1 MRFVLTHYRL
11 LCALWNPVFIGW
23 RERFNKSHQYKNCCI
38 KSFLVVKKNE
48 TMVTLLA
55 LLLNIWLSM
64 TQTVS
69 AANENSRHNQ
79 YLRVFALGFSA
90 FIFNTTEFVPVG
102 LLTDIA
108 RDLDVPVS
116 SAGWMLT
123 IYAWIVASMSLPMM
137 MLTSRI
143 ERKKLLLGVFILF
156 IVSHGFSVV
165 AWNFETLIA
174 SRIGIA
180 FAHAV
185 FWSITASIAIRVAPA
200 GKKTLALS
208 VLATGT
214 SLAMVLGVPL
224 GRIIGQWFGWRVT
237 FAAIGIVALLIM
249 LALARLLP
257 AMPSLF
263 SGSMKKLPELL
274 RNPKLMG
281 LYLFIFLLFTA
292 HYSAYSYIEPF
303 VKQIGQVSEN
313 FTTVLLLV
321 FGGAGILG
329 SVIFGYWGE
338 RANTKLLMANT
349 LLLMLCLIGLIG
361 SVGNLW
367 GISVLLV
374 VWGTALMVACLAMQV
389 KVLNID
395 TQASDMIMSMFSGI
409 INLGIGAGALIGAKV
424 IHFSSLNM
432 IGYVGA
438 IFALLALLLMTVL
451 LKKFPVLR

>member
-1 MRFVLTHYRL
+1 
-11 LCALWNPVFIGW
+11 
-23 RERFNKSHQYKNCCI
+23 
-38 KSFLVVKKNE
+38 
-48 TMVTLLA
+48 
-55 LLLNIWLSM
+55 M
-64 TQTVS
+64 TQTAS
-69 AANENSRHNQ
+69 AANDNSRHNQ

-108 RDLDVPVS
+108 KDFDVPLA

-137 MLTSRI
+137 MLTSKM
-143 ERKKLLLGVFILF
+143 ERKTLLLSVFTLF
-156 IVSHGFSVV
+156 IVSHGFSVI
-165 AWNFETLIA
+165 AWNFEMLVA

-185 FWSITASIAIRVAPA
+185 FWSITASIAIRVAPP

-224 GRIIGQWFGWRVT
+224 GRIIGQWLGWRVT
-237 FAAIGIVALLIM
+237 FGVIGVTALLIM
-249 LALARLLP
+249 FALFRLLP
-257 AMPSLF
+257 TLPSLF

-274 RNPKLMG
+274 RKPTLLG

-292 HYSAYSYIEPF
+292 HYTAYSYIEPF
-303 VKQIGQVSEN
+303 VKVVGQVSEN
-313 FTTVLLLV
+313 FTTFLLLL

-338 RANTKLLMANT
+338 RANTKLLVSNT
-349 LLLMLCLIGLIG
+349 AVVMLCMVLLLL
-361 SVGNLW
+361 SASSPW
-367 GISVLLV
+367 GVSTLALL
-374 VWGTALMVACLAMQV
+374 WGTALMIVCLAMQV

-395 TQASDMIMSMFSGI
+395 TNASDMIMSMFSGI

-424 IHFSSLNM
+424 IHFSSLEA
-432 IGYVGA
+432 IGYVGSG
-438 IFALLALLLMTVL
+438 FALLALLLIVTL
-451 LKKFPVLR
+451 LKKFPSIR

>member
-1 MRFVLTHYRL
+1 
-11 LCALWNPVFIGW
+11 
-23 RERFNKSHQYKNCCI
+23 
-38 KSFLVVKKNE
+38 
-48 TMVTLLA
+48 
-55 LLLNIWLSM
+55 M
-64 TQTVS
+64 TQTAS
-69 AANENSRHNQ
+69 APNDNSRHNQ

-108 RDLDVPVS
+108 QDFDVPLA

-137 MLTSRI
+137 MLTSKM
-143 ERKKLLLGVFILF
+143 ERKTLLLSVFTLF
-156 IVSHGFSVV
+156 IISHGFSVI
-165 AWNFETLIA
+165 AWNFEMLVA

-185 FWSITASIAIRVAPA
+185 FWSITASIAIRVAPP

-224 GRIIGQWFGWRVT
+224 GRIIGQWLGWRVT
-237 FAAIGIVALLIM
+237 FGVIGVTALLIM
-249 LALARLLP
+249 FALFRLLP
-257 AMPSLF
+257 TLPSLF

-274 RNPKLMG
+274 RKPTLLG

-292 HYSAYSYIEPF
+292 HYTAYSYIEPF
-303 VKQIGQVSEN
+303 VKVVGQVSEN
-313 FTTVLLLV
+313 FTTFLLLL

-338 RANTKLLMANT
+338 RANSKLLVCNTAVVMLCMVALLFSATNPWGIST
-349 LLLMLCLIGLIG
+349 LLLL
-361 SVGNLW
+361 
-367 GISVLLV
+367 
-374 VWGTALMVACLAMQV
+374 WGTALMIVSLAMQV

-395 TQASDMIMSMFSGI
+395 ANAADMIMSMFSGI

-424 IHFSSLNM
+424 IHFSSLDA
-432 IGYVGA
+432 IGYVGSG
-438 IFALLALLLMTVL
+438 FALVALVLMLVL
-451 LKKFPVLR
+451 LKKFPSIR

>member
-1 MRFVLTHYRL
+1 
-11 LCALWNPVFIGW
+11 
-23 RERFNKSHQYKNCCI
+23 
-38 KSFLVVKKNE
+38 
-48 TMVTLLA
+48 
-55 LLLNIWLSM
+55 M
-64 TQTVS
+64 TQTAS
-69 AANENSRHNQ
+69 AANDNSRHNQ

-108 RDLDVPVS
+108 KDFDVPLA

-137 MLTSRI
+137 MLTSKM
-143 ERKKLLLGVFILF
+143 ERKTLLLSVFTLF
-156 IVSHGFSVV
+156 IVSHGFSVI
-165 AWNFETLIA
+165 AWNFEMLVA

-185 FWSITASIAIRVAPA
+185 FWSITASIAIRVAPP

-224 GRIIGQWFGWRVT
+224 GRIIGQWLGWRVT
-237 FAAIGIVALLIM
+237 FGVIGVTALLIM
-249 LALARLLP
+249 FALFRLLP
-257 AMPSLF
+257 TLPSLF

-274 RNPKLMG
+274 RKPTLLG

-292 HYSAYSYIEPF
+292 HYTAYSYIEPF
-303 VKQIGQVSEN
+303 VKVVGQVSEN
-313 FTTVLLLV
+313 FTTFLLLL

-338 RANTKLLMANT
+338 RANTKLLVSNTAVVMLCMVLLLLSASSPWGVST
-349 LLLMLCLIGLIG
+349 LLLL
-361 SVGNLW
+361 
-367 GISVLLV
+367 
-374 VWGTALMVACLAMQV
+374 WGTALMIVCLAMQV

-395 TQASDMIMSMFSGI
+395 TNASDMIMSMFSGI

-424 IHFSSLNM
+424 IHFSSLEA
-432 IGYVGA
+432 IGYVGSG
-438 IFALLALLLMTVL
+438 FALLALLLIVTL
-451 LKKFPVLR
+451 LKKFPSIR

>member
-1 MRFVLTHYRL
+1 
-11 LCALWNPVFIGW
+11 
-23 RERFNKSHQYKNCCI
+23 
-38 KSFLVVKKNE
+38 
-48 TMVTLLA
+48 
-55 LLLNIWLSM
+55 M
-64 TQTVS
+64 TQTAS
-69 AANENSRHNQ
+69 AANDNSRHNQ

-108 RDLDVPVS
+108 KDFDVPLA

-137 MLTSRI
+137 MLTSKM
-143 ERKKLLLGVFILF
+143 ERKRLLLSVFTLF
-156 IVSHGFSVV
+156 IVSHGFSVI
-165 AWNFETLIA
+165 AWNFEMLVA

-185 FWSITASIAIRVAPA
+185 FWSITASIAIRVAPP

-224 GRIIGQWFGWRVT
+224 GRIIGQWLGWRVT
-237 FAAIGIVALLIM
+237 FGVIGVTALLIM
-249 LALARLLP
+249 FALFRLLP
-257 AMPSLF
+257 TLPSLF

-274 RNPKLMG
+274 RKPTLLG

-292 HYSAYSYIEPF
+292 HYTAYSYIEPF
-303 VKQIGQVSEN
+303 VKVVGQVSEN
-313 FTTVLLLV
+313 FTTFLLLL

-338 RANTKLLMANT
+338 RANTKLLVSNTAVVMLCMVLLLLSASSPWGVST
-349 LLLMLCLIGLIG
+349 LLLL
-361 SVGNLW
+361 
-367 GISVLLV
+367 
-374 VWGTALMVACLAMQV
+374 WGTALMIVCLAMQV

-395 TQASDMIMSMFSGI
+395 TNASDMIMSMFSGI

-424 IHFSSLNM
+424 IHFSSLEA
-432 IGYVGA
+432 IGYVGSG
-438 IFALLALLLMTVL
+438 FALLALLLIVTL
-451 LKKFPVLR
+451 LKKFPSIR

>member
-1 MRFVLTHYRL
+1 
-11 LCALWNPVFIGW
+11 
-23 RERFNKSHQYKNCCI
+23 
-38 KSFLVVKKNE
+38 
-48 TMVTLLA
+48 
-55 LLLNIWLSM
+55 M
-64 TQTVS
+64 TQTAS
-69 AANENSRHNQ
+69 AANDNSRHNQ

-108 RDLDVPVS
+108 KDFDVPLA

-137 MLTSRI
+137 MLTSKM
-143 ERKKLLLGVFILF
+143 ERKTLLLSVFTLF
-156 IVSHGFSVV
+156 IVSHGFSVI
-165 AWNFETLIA
+165 AWNFEMLVA

-185 FWSITASIAIRVAPA
+185 FWSITASIAIRVAPP

-224 GRIIGQWFGWRVT
+224 GRIIGQWLGWRVT
-237 FAAIGIVALLIM
+237 FGVIGVTALLIM
-249 LALARLLP
+249 FALFRLLP
-257 AMPSLF
+257 TLPSLF

-274 RNPKLMG
+274 RKPTLLG

-292 HYSAYSYIEPF
+292 HYTAYSYIEPF
-303 VKQIGQVSEN
+303 VKVVGQMSEN
-313 FTTVLLLV
+313 FTTFLLLL

-338 RANTKLLMANT
+338 RANTKLLVSNTAVVMLCMVLLLLSANSPWGVST
-349 LLLMLCLIGLIG
+349 LLLL
-361 SVGNLW
+361 
-367 GISVLLV
+367 
-374 VWGTALMVACLAMQV
+374 WGTALMIVCLAMQV

-395 TQASDMIMSMFSGI
+395 TNASDMIMSMFSGI

-424 IHFSSLNM
+424 IHFSSLEA
-432 IGYVGA
+432 IGYVGSG
-438 IFALLALLLMTVL
+438 FALLALLLIVTL
-451 LKKFPVLR
+451 LKKFPSIR

>member
-1 MRFVLTHYRL
+1 
-11 LCALWNPVFIGW
+11 
-23 RERFNKSHQYKNCCI
+23 
-38 KSFLVVKKNE
+38 
-48 TMVTLLA
+48 
-55 LLLNIWLSM
+55 M
-64 TQTVS
+64 TQTAS
-69 AANENSRHNQ
+69 AANDNSRHNQ

-108 RDLDVPVS
+108 KDFDVPLA

-137 MLTSRI
+137 MLTSKM
-143 ERKKLLLGVFILF
+143 ERKTLLLSMFTLF
-156 IVSHGFSVV
+156 IVSHGFSVI
-165 AWNFETLIA
+165 AWNFEMLVA

-185 FWSITASIAIRVAPA
+185 FWSITASIAIRVAPP

-224 GRIIGQWFGWRVT
+224 GRIIGQWLGWRVT
-237 FAAIGIVALLIM
+237 FGVIGVTALLIM
-249 LALARLLP
+249 FALFRLLP
-257 AMPSLF
+257 TLPSLF

-274 RNPKLMG
+274 RKPTLLG

-292 HYSAYSYIEPF
+292 HYTAYSYIEPF
-303 VKQIGQVSEN
+303 VKVVGQVSEN
-313 FTTVLLLV
+313 FTTFLLLL

-338 RANTKLLMANT
+338 RANTKLLVSNTAVVMLCMVLLLLSANSPWGVST
-349 LLLMLCLIGLIG
+349 LLLL
-361 SVGNLW
+361 
-367 GISVLLV
+367 
-374 VWGTALMVACLAMQV
+374 WGTALMIVCLAMQV

-395 TQASDMIMSMFSGI
+395 TNASDMIMSMFSGI

-424 IHFSSLNM
+424 IHFSSLEA
-432 IGYVGA
+432 IGYVGSG
-438 IFALLALLLMTVL
+438 FALLALLLIVTL
-451 LKKFPVLR
+451 LKKFPSIR

>member
-1 MRFVLTHYRL
+1 
-11 LCALWNPVFIGW
+11 
-23 RERFNKSHQYKNCCI
+23 
-38 KSFLVVKKNE
+38 
-48 TMVTLLA
+48 
-55 LLLNIWLSM
+55 M
-64 TQTVS
+64 TQTAS
-69 AANENSRHNQ
+69 AANDNSRHNQ

-108 RDLDVPVS
+108 KDFDVPLA

-137 MLTSRI
+137 MLTSKM
-143 ERKKLLLGVFILF
+143 ERKTLLLSVFTLF
-156 IVSHGFSVV
+156 IVSHGFSVI
-165 AWNFETLIA
+165 AWNFEILVA

-185 FWSITASIAIRVAPA
+185 FWSITASIAIRVAPP

-224 GRIIGQWFGWRVT
+224 GRIIGQWLGWRVT
-237 FAAIGIVALLIM
+237 FGVIGVTALLIM
-249 LALARLLP
+249 FALFRLLP
-257 AMPSLF
+257 TLPSLF

-274 RNPKLMG
+274 RKPTLLG

-292 HYSAYSYIEPF
+292 HYTAYSYIEPF
-303 VKQIGQVSEN
+303 VKVVGQVSEN
-313 FTTVLLLV
+313 FTTFLLLL

-338 RANTKLLMANT
+338 RANTKLLVSNTAVVMLCMVLLLLSANSPWGVST
-349 LLLMLCLIGLIG
+349 LLLL
-361 SVGNLW
+361 
-367 GISVLLV
+367 
-374 VWGTALMVACLAMQV
+374 WGTALMIVCLAMQV

-395 TQASDMIMSMFSGI
+395 TNASDMIMSMFSGI

-424 IHFSSLNM
+424 IHFSSLEA
-432 IGYVGA
+432 IGYVGSG
-438 IFALLALLLMTVL
+438 FALLALLLIVTL
-451 LKKFPVLR
+451 LKKFPSIR

>member
-1 MRFVLTHYRL
+1 
-11 LCALWNPVFIGW
+11 
-23 RERFNKSHQYKNCCI
+23 
-38 KSFLVVKKNE
+38 
-48 TMVTLLA
+48 
-55 LLLNIWLSM
+55 M
-64 TQTVS
+64 TQTAS
-69 AANENSRHNQ
+69 AANDNSRHNQ

-108 RDLDVPVS
+108 KDFDVPLA

-137 MLTSRI
+137 MLTSKM
-143 ERKKLLLGVFILF
+143 ERKTLLLSVFTLF
-156 IVSHGFSVV
+156 IVSHGFSVI
-165 AWNFETLIA
+165 AWNFEMLVA

-185 FWSITASIAIRVAPA
+185 FWSITASIAIRVAPP

-224 GRIIGQWFGWRVT
+224 GRIIGQWLGWRVT
-237 FAAIGIVALLIM
+237 FGVIGVTALLIM
-249 LALARLLP
+249 FALFRLLP
-257 AMPSLF
+257 TLPSLF

-274 RNPKLMG
+274 RKPTLLG

-292 HYSAYSYIEPF
+292 HYTAYSYIEPF
-303 VKQIGQVSEN
+303 VKVVGQVSEN
-313 FTTVLLLV
+313 FTTFLLLL

-338 RANTKLLMANT
+338 RANTKLLVSNTAVVMLCMVLLLLSANSPWGVST
-349 LLLMLCLIGLIG
+349 LLLL
-361 SVGNLW
+361 
-367 GISVLLV
+367 
-374 VWGTALMVACLAMQV
+374 WGTALMIVCLAMQV

-395 TQASDMIMSMFSGI
+395 TNASDMIMSMFSGI

-424 IHFSSLNM
+424 IHFSSLET
-432 IGYVGA
+432 IGYVGSG
-438 IFALLALLLMTVL
+438 FALLALLLIVTL
-451 LKKFPVLR
+451 LKKFPSIR

>member
-1 MRFVLTHYRL
+1 
-11 LCALWNPVFIGW
+11 
-23 RERFNKSHQYKNCCI
+23 
-38 KSFLVVKKNE
+38 
-48 TMVTLLA
+48 
-55 LLLNIWLSM
+55 M

-69 AANENSRHNQ
+69 AANDNSRHNQ

-108 RDLDVPVS
+108 KDFDVPLA

-137 MLTSRI
+137 MLTSKM
-143 ERKKLLLGVFILF
+143 ERKTLLLSVFTLF
-156 IVSHGFSVV
+156 IVSHGFSVI
-165 AWNFETLIA
+165 AWNFEMLVA

-185 FWSITASIAIRVAPA
+185 FWSITASIAIRVAPP

-208 VLATGT
+208 VLAIGT

-224 GRIIGQWFGWRVT
+224 GRIIGQWLGWRVT
-237 FAAIGIVALLIM
+237 FGVIGVTALLIM
-249 LALARLLP
+249 FALFRLLP
-257 AMPSLF
+257 NLPSLF

-274 RNPKLMG
+274 RKPTLLG

-292 HYSAYSYIEPF
+292 HYTAYSYIEPF
-303 VKQIGQVSEN
+303 VKVVGQVSEN
-313 FTTVLLLV
+313 FTTFLLLL

-338 RANTKLLMANT
+338 RANTKLLVSNT
-349 LLLMLCLIGLIG
+349 AVVMLCMVLLLL
-361 SVGNLW
+361 SANSPW
-367 GISVLLV
+367 GVSALLLL
-374 VWGTALMVACLAMQV
+374 WGTALMIVCLAMQV

-395 TQASDMIMSMFSGI
+395 TNASDMIMSMFSGI

-424 IHFSSLNM
+424 IHFSSLEA
-432 IGYVGA
+432 IGYVGSG
-438 IFALLALLLMTVL
+438 FALLALLLIVTL
-451 LKKFPVLR
+451 LKKFPSIR

>member
-1 MRFVLTHYRL
+1 
-11 LCALWNPVFIGW
+11 
-23 RERFNKSHQYKNCCI
+23 
-38 KSFLVVKKNE
+38 
-48 TMVTLLA
+48 
-55 LLLNIWLSM
+55 M

-69 AANENSRHNQ
+69 AANDNSRHNQ

-108 RDLDVPVS
+108 KDFDVPLA

-137 MLTSRI
+137 MLTSKM
-143 ERKKLLLGVFILF
+143 ERKTLLLSVFTLF
-156 IVSHGFSVV
+156 IVSHGFSVI
-165 AWNFETLIA
+165 AWNFEMLVA

-185 FWSITASIAIRVAPA
+185 FWSITASIAIRVAPP

-224 GRIIGQWFGWRVT
+224 GRIIGQWLGWRVT
-237 FAAIGIVALLIM
+237 FGVIGVTALLIM
-249 LALARLLP
+249 FALFRLLP
-257 AMPSLF
+257 TLPSLF

-274 RNPKLMG
+274 RKPTLLG

-292 HYSAYSYIEPF
+292 HYTAYSYIEPF
-303 VKQIGQVSEN
+303 VKVVGQVSEN
-313 FTTVLLLV
+313 FTTFLLLL

-338 RANTKLLMANT
+338 RANTKLLVSNT
-349 LLLMLCLIGLIG
+349 AVVMLCMVLLLL
-361 SVGNLW
+361 SANSPW
-367 GISVLLV
+367 GVSALLLL
-374 VWGTALMVACLAMQV
+374 WGTALMIVCLAMQV

-395 TQASDMIMSMFSGI
+395 TNASDMIMSMFSGI

-424 IHFSSLNM
+424 IHFSSLEA
-432 IGYVGA
+432 IGYVGSG
-438 IFALLALLLMTVL
+438 FALLALLLIVTL
-451 LKKFPVLR
+451 LKNFPSIR

>member
-1 MRFVLTHYRL
+1 
-11 LCALWNPVFIGW
+11 
-23 RERFNKSHQYKNCCI
+23 
-38 KSFLVVKKNE
+38 
-48 TMVTLLA
+48 
-55 LLLNIWLSM
+55 M
-64 TQTVS
+64 TQTAS
-69 AANENSRHNQ
+69 AANDNSRHNQ

-108 RDLDVPVS
+108 KDFDVQLA

-137 MLTSRI
+137 MLTSKM
-143 ERKKLLLGVFILF
+143 ERKTLLLSVFTLF
-156 IVSHGFSVV
+156 IVSHGFSVI
-165 AWNFETLIA
+165 AWNFEMLVA

-185 FWSITASIAIRVAPA
+185 FWSITASIAIRVAPP

-224 GRIIGQWFGWRVT
+224 GRIIGQWLGWRVT
-237 FAAIGIVALLIM
+237 FGVIGVTALLIM
-249 LALARLLP
+249 FVLFRLLP
-257 AMPSLF
+257 TLPSLF

-274 RNPKLMG
+274 RKPTLLG

-292 HYSAYSYIEPF
+292 HYTAYSFIEPF
-303 VKQIGQVSEN
+303 VKVVGQVSEN
-313 FTTVLLLV
+313 FTTFLLLL

-338 RANTKLLMANT
+338 RANTKLLVSNTAVVMLCMVLLLLSANSPWGVST
-349 LLLMLCLIGLIG
+349 LLLL
-361 SVGNLW
+361 
-367 GISVLLV
+367 
-374 VWGTALMVACLAMQV
+374 WGTALMIVCLAMQV

-395 TQASDMIMSMFSGI
+395 TNASDMIMSMFSGI

-424 IHFSSLNM
+424 IHFSSLEA
-432 IGYVGA
+432 IGYVGSG
-438 IFALLALLLMTVL
+438 FALLALLLIVTL
-451 LKKFPVLR
+451 LKKFPSIR

>member
-1 MRFVLTHYRL
+1 
-11 LCALWNPVFIGW
+11 
-23 RERFNKSHQYKNCCI
+23 
-38 KSFLVVKKNE
+38 
-48 TMVTLLA
+48 
-55 LLLNIWLSM
+55 M
-64 TQTVS
+64 TQTAS
-69 AANENSRHNQ
+69 AANDNSRHNQ

-108 RDLDVPVS
+108 KDFNVPLA

-137 MLTSRI
+137 MLTSKM
-143 ERKKLLLGVFILF
+143 ERKTLLLSVFTLF
-156 IVSHGFSVV
+156 IVSHGFSVI
-165 AWNFETLIA
+165 AWNFEMLVA

-185 FWSITASIAIRVAPA
+185 FWSITASIAIRVAPP

-224 GRIIGQWFGWRVT
+224 GRIIGQWLGWRVT
-237 FAAIGIVALLIM
+237 FGVIGVTALLIM
-249 LALARLLP
+249 FALFRLLP
-257 AMPSLF
+257 TLPSLF

-274 RNPKLMG
+274 RKPTLLG

-292 HYSAYSYIEPF
+292 HYTAYSYIEPF
-303 VKQIGQVSEN
+303 VKVVGQVSEN
-313 FTTVLLLV
+313 FTTFLLLL

-338 RANTKLLMANT
+338 RANTNLLVSNTAVVMLCMVLLLLSANSPWGVST
-349 LLLMLCLIGLIG
+349 LLLL
-361 SVGNLW
+361 
-367 GISVLLV
+367 
-374 VWGTALMVACLAMQV
+374 WGTALMIVCLAMQV

-395 TQASDMIMSMFSGI
+395 TNASDMIMSMFSGI

-424 IHFSSLNM
+424 IHFSSLEA
-432 IGYVGA
+432 IGYVGSG
-438 IFALLALLLMTVL
+438 FALLALLLIVTL
-451 LKKFPVLR
+451 LKKFPSIR

>member
-1 MRFVLTHYRL
+1 
-11 LCALWNPVFIGW
+11 
-23 RERFNKSHQYKNCCI
+23 
-38 KSFLVVKKNE
+38 
-48 TMVTLLA
+48 
-55 LLLNIWLSM
+55 M
-64 TQTVS
+64 TQTAS
-69 AANENSRHNQ
+69 AANDNSRHNQ

-108 RDLDVPVS
+108 KDFDVPLA

-137 MLTSRI
+137 MLTSKM
-143 ERKKLLLGVFILF
+143 ERKTLLLSVFTLF
-156 IVSHGFSVV
+156 IVSHGFSVI
-165 AWNFETLIA
+165 AWNFEMLVA

-185 FWSITASIAIRVAPA
+185 FWSITASIAIRVAPP

-224 GRIIGQWFGWRVT
+224 GRIIGQWLGWRVT
-237 FAAIGIVALLIM
+237 FGVIGVTALLIM
-249 LALARLLP
+249 FALFRLLP
-257 AMPSLF
+257 TLPSLF

-274 RNPKLMG
+274 RKPTLLG

-292 HYSAYSYIEPF
+292 HYTAYSYIEPF
-303 VKQIGQVSEN
+303 VKVVGQVSEN
-313 FTTVLLLV
+313 FTTFLLLL

-329 SVIFGYWGE
+329 SVIFGCWGE
-338 RANTKLLMANT
+338 RANTKLLVSNTAVVMLCMVLLLLSASSPWGVST
-349 LLLMLCLIGLIG
+349 LLLL
-361 SVGNLW
+361 
-367 GISVLLV
+367 
-374 VWGTALMVACLAMQV
+374 WGTALMIVCLAMQV

-395 TQASDMIMSMFSGI
+395 TNASDMIMSMFSGI

-424 IHFSSLNM
+424 IHFSSLEA
-432 IGYVGA
+432 IGYVGSG
-438 IFALLALLLMTVL
+438 FALLALLLIVTL
-451 LKKFPVLR
+451 LKKFPSIR

>member
-1 MRFVLTHYRL
+1 
-11 LCALWNPVFIGW
+11 
-23 RERFNKSHQYKNCCI
+23 
-38 KSFLVVKKNE
+38 
-48 TMVTLLA
+48 
-55 LLLNIWLSM
+55 M

-69 AANENSRHNQ
+69 AANDNSRHNQ

-108 RDLDVPVS
+108 KDFDVPLA

-137 MLTSRI
+137 MLTSKM
-143 ERKKLLLGVFILF
+143 ERKTLLLSVFTLF
-156 IVSHGFSVV
+156 IVSHGFSVI
-165 AWNFETLIA
+165 AWNFEMLVA

-185 FWSITASIAIRVAPA
+185 FWSITASIAIRVAPP

-224 GRIIGQWFGWRVT
+224 GRIIGQWLGWRVT
-237 FAAIGIVALLIM
+237 FGVIGVTALLIM
-249 LALARLLP
+249 FALFRLLP
-257 AMPSLF
+257 TLPSLF

-274 RNPKLMG
+274 RKPTLLG

-292 HYSAYSYIEPF
+292 HYTAYSYIEPF
-303 VKQIGQVSEN
+303 VKVVGQVSEN
-313 FTTVLLLV
+313 FTTFLLLL

-338 RANTKLLMANT
+338 RANTKLLVSNTAVVMLCMVLLLLSANSPWGVST
-349 LLLMLCLIGLIG
+349 LLLL
-361 SVGNLW
+361 
-367 GISVLLV
+367 
-374 VWGTALMVACLAMQV
+374 WGTALMIVCLAMQV

-395 TQASDMIMSMFSGI
+395 TNASDMIMSMFSGI

-424 IHFSSLNM
+424 IHFSSLEA
-432 IGYVGA
+432 IGYVGSG
-438 IFALLALLLMTVL
+438 FALLALLLIVAL
-451 LKKFPVLR
+451 LKKFPSIR

>member
-1 MRFVLTHYRL
+1 M
-11 LCALWNPVFIGW
+11 N
-23 RERFNKSHQYKNCCI
+23 
-38 KSFLVVKKNE
+38 
-48 TMVTLLA
+48 
-55 LLLNIWLSM
+55 
-64 TQTVS
+64 QTVS
-69 AANENSRHNQ
+69 TSNGNSRHNQ

-108 RDLDVPVS
+108 KDFDVPLA

-137 MLTSRI
+137 MLTSKM
-143 ERKKLLLGVFILF
+143 ERKTLLLMVFTLF
-156 IVSHGFSVV
+156 IVSHGFSVI
-165 AWNFETLIA
+165 AWSFETLVA

-185 FWSITASIAIRVAPA
+185 FWSITASIAIRVAPP

-224 GRIIGQWFGWRVT
+224 GRIIGQWLGWRVT
-237 FAAIGIVALLIM
+237 FGVIGVTALLIM
-249 LALARLLP
+249 FALFRLLP
-257 AMPSLF
+257 ALPSLF

-274 RNPKLMG
+274 RNPTLLG

-292 HYSAYSYIEPF
+292 HYTGYSYIEPF
-303 VKQIGQVSEN
+303 VKVVGQVSEN
-313 FTTVLLLV
+313 FTTLLLLL

-329 SVIFGYWGE
+329 SIIFGYWGE
-338 RANTKLLMANT
+338 RANTRLLVSNIVIVMLCM
-349 LLLMLCLIGLIG
+349 LLLLVSASSPWGVSILLIL
-361 SVGNLW
+361 
-367 GISVLLV
+367 
-374 VWGTALMVACLAMQV
+374 WGTALMIVCLAMQV

-395 TQASDMIMSMFSGI
+395 TNASDMIMSMFSGI

-424 IHFSSLNM
+424 IHFSSLQI

-438 IFALLALLLMTVL
+438 GFALLALLLMLTL
-451 LKKFPVLR
+451 LKKFPSIR

>member
-1 MRFVLTHYRL
+1 
-11 LCALWNPVFIGW
+11 
-23 RERFNKSHQYKNCCI
+23 
-38 KSFLVVKKNE
+38 
-48 TMVTLLA
+48 
-55 LLLNIWLSM
+55 M
-64 TQTVS
+64 TQTAS
-69 AANENSRHNQ
+69 AANDNSRHNQ

-108 RDLDVPVS
+108 KDFDVPLA

-137 MLTSRI
+137 MLTSKM
-143 ERKKLLLGVFILF
+143 ERKTLLLSVFTLF
-156 IVSHGFSVV
+156 IVSHGFSVI
-165 AWNFETLIA
+165 AWNFEMLVA

-185 FWSITASIAIRVAPA
+185 FWSITASIAIRVAPP

-224 GRIIGQWFGWRVT
+224 GRIIGQWLGWRVT
-237 FAAIGIVALLIM
+237 FGVIGVTALLIM
-249 LALARLLP
+249 FALFRLLP
-257 AMPSLF
+257 TLPSLF

-274 RNPKLMG
+274 RKPTLLG

-292 HYSAYSYIEPF
+292 HYTAYSYIEPF
-303 VKQIGQVSEN
+303 VKVVGQVSEN
-313 FTTVLLLV
+313 FTTFLLLL

-329 SVIFGYWGE
+329 SIIFGYWGE
-338 RANTKLLMANT
+338 RANTKLLVSNTAVVMLCMVLLLLSASSPWGVST
-349 LLLMLCLIGLIG
+349 LLLL
-361 SVGNLW
+361 
-367 GISVLLV
+367 
-374 VWGTALMVACLAMQV
+374 WGTALMIVCLAMQV

-395 TQASDMIMSMFSGI
+395 TNASDMIMSMFSGI

-424 IHFSSLNM
+424 IHFSSLEA
-432 IGYVGA
+432 IGYVGSG
-438 IFALLALLLMTVL
+438 FALLALLLIVTL
-451 LKKFPVLR
+451 LKKFPSIR

>member
-1 MRFVLTHYRL
+1 
-11 LCALWNPVFIGW
+11 
-23 RERFNKSHQYKNCCI
+23 
-38 KSFLVVKKNE
+38 
-48 TMVTLLA
+48 
-55 LLLNIWLSM
+55 M

-69 AANENSRHNQ
+69 APNDNSRHNQ

-108 RDLDVPVS
+108 QDFDVPLA

-137 MLTSRI
+137 MLTSKM
-143 ERKKLLLGVFILF
+143 ERKTLLLSVFTLF
-156 IVSHGFSVV
+156 IISHGFSVI
-165 AWNFETLIA
+165 AWNFEMLVA

-185 FWSITASIAIRVAPA
+185 FWSITASIAIRVAPP

-224 GRIIGQWFGWRVT
+224 GRIIGQWLGWRVT
-237 FAAIGIVALLIM
+237 FGVIGVTALLIM
-249 LALARLLP
+249 FALFRLLP
-257 AMPSLF
+257 TLPSLF

-274 RNPKLMG
+274 RKPTLLG

-292 HYSAYSYIEPF
+292 HYTAYSYIEPF
-303 VKQIGQVSEN
+303 VKVVGQVSEN
-313 FTTVLLLV
+313 FTTFLLLL

-338 RANTKLLMANT
+338 RANSKLLVCNTAVVMLCMVALLFSATNPWGIST
-349 LLLMLCLIGLIG
+349 LLLL
-361 SVGNLW
+361 
-367 GISVLLV
+367 
-374 VWGTALMVACLAMQV
+374 WGTALMIVSLAMQV

-395 TQASDMIMSMFSGI
+395 ANAADMIMSMFSGI

-424 IHFSSLNM
+424 IHFSSLDA
-432 IGYVGA
+432 IGYVGSG
-438 IFALLALLLMTVL
+438 FALVALVLMLVL
-451 LKKFPVLR
+451 LKKFPSIR

>member
-1 MRFVLTHYRL
+1 
-11 LCALWNPVFIGW
+11 
-23 RERFNKSHQYKNCCI
+23 
-38 KSFLVVKKNE
+38 
-48 TMVTLLA
+48 
-55 LLLNIWLSM
+55 M

-69 AANENSRHNQ
+69 AANDNSRHNQ

-108 RDLDVPVS
+108 KDFDVPLA

-137 MLTSRI
+137 MLTSKM
-143 ERKKLLLGVFILF
+143 ERKTLLLSVFTLF
-156 IVSHGFSVV
+156 IVSHGFSVI
-165 AWNFETLIA
+165 AWNFEMLVA

-185 FWSITASIAIRVAPA
+185 FWSITASIAIRVAPP

-224 GRIIGQWFGWRVT
+224 GRIIGQWLGWRVT
-237 FAAIGIVALLIM
+237 FGVIGVTALLIM
-249 LALARLLP
+249 FALFRLLP
-257 AMPSLF
+257 NLPSLF

-274 RNPKLMG
+274 RKPTLLG

-292 HYSAYSYIEPF
+292 HYTAYSYIEPF
-303 VKQIGQVSEN
+303 VKVVGQVSEN
-313 FTTVLLLV
+313 FTTFLLLL

-338 RANTKLLMANT
+338 RANTKLLVSNT
-349 LLLMLCLIGLIG
+349 AVVMLCMVLLLL
-361 SVGNLW
+361 SANSPW
-367 GISVLLV
+367 GVSALLLL
-374 VWGTALMVACLAMQV
+374 WGTALMIVCLAMQV

-395 TQASDMIMSMFSGI
+395 TNASDMIMSMFSGI

-424 IHFSSLNM
+424 IHFSSLEA
-432 IGYVGA
+432 IGYVGSG
-438 IFALLALLLMTVL
+438 FALLALLLIVTL
-451 LKKFPVLR
+451 LKKFPSIR

>member
-1 MRFVLTHYRL
+1 
-11 LCALWNPVFIGW
+11 
-23 RERFNKSHQYKNCCI
+23 
-38 KSFLVVKKNE
+38 
-48 TMVTLLA
+48 
-55 LLLNIWLSM
+55 M
-64 TQTVS
+64 TQTAS
-69 AANENSRHNQ
+69 AANDNSRHNQ

-108 RDLDVPVS
+108 KDFDVPLA

-137 MLTSRI
+137 MLTSKM
-143 ERKKLLLGVFILF
+143 ERKTLLLSVFTLF
-156 IVSHGFSVV
+156 IVSHGFSVI
-165 AWNFETLIA
+165 AWNFEMLVA

-185 FWSITASIAIRVAPA
+185 FWSITASIAIRVAPP

-224 GRIIGQWFGWRVT
+224 GRIIGQWLGWRVT
-237 FAAIGIVALLIM
+237 FGVIGVTALLIM
-249 LALARLLP
+249 FALFRLLP
-257 AMPSLF
+257 TLPSLF

-274 RNPKLMG
+274 RKPTLLG

-292 HYSAYSYIEPF
+292 HYTAYSYIEPF
-303 VKQIGQVSEN
+303 VKVVGQVSEN
-313 FTTVLLLV
+313 FTTFLLLL

-329 SVIFGYWGE
+329 SVVFGYWGE
-338 RANTKLLMANT
+338 RANTKLLVSNTAVVMLCMVLLLLSASSPWGVST
-349 LLLMLCLIGLIG
+349 LLLL
-361 SVGNLW
+361 
-367 GISVLLV
+367 
-374 VWGTALMVACLAMQV
+374 WGTALMIVCLAMQV

-395 TQASDMIMSMFSGI
+395 TNASDMIMSMFSGI

-424 IHFSSLNM
+424 IHFSSLEA
-432 IGYVGA
+432 IGYVGSG
-438 IFALLALLLMTVL
+438 FALLALLLIVTL
-451 LKKFPVLR
+451 LKKFPSIR

>member
-1 MRFVLTHYRL
+1 
-11 LCALWNPVFIGW
+11 
-23 RERFNKSHQYKNCCI
+23 
-38 KSFLVVKKNE
+38 
-48 TMVTLLA
+48 
-55 LLLNIWLSM
+55 M
-64 TQTVS
+64 TQTAS
-69 AANENSRHNQ
+69 AANDNSRHNQ

-108 RDLDVPVS
+108 KDFDVPLA

-137 MLTSRI
+137 MLTSKM
-143 ERKKLLLGVFILF
+143 ERKTLLLSVFTLF
-156 IVSHGFSVV
+156 IVSHGFSVI
-165 AWNFETLIA
+165 AWNFEMLVA

-185 FWSITASIAIRVAPA
+185 FWSITASIAIRVAPP

-224 GRIIGQWFGWRVT
+224 GRIIGQWLGWRVT
-237 FAAIGIVALLIM
+237 FGVIGVTALLIM
-249 LALARLLP
+249 FALFRLLP
-257 AMPSLF
+257 TLPSLF

-274 RNPKLMG
+274 RKPTLLG

-292 HYSAYSYIEPF
+292 HYTAYSYIEPF
-303 VKQIGQVSEN
+303 VKVVGQVSEN
-313 FTTVLLLV
+313 FTTFLLLL

-329 SVIFGYWGE
+329 SVFFGYWGE
-338 RANTKLLMANT
+338 RANTKLLVSNTAVVMLCMVLLLLSASSPWGVST
-349 LLLMLCLIGLIG
+349 LLLL
-361 SVGNLW
+361 
-367 GISVLLV
+367 
-374 VWGTALMVACLAMQV
+374 WGTALMIVCLAMQV

-395 TQASDMIMSMFSGI
+395 TNASDMIMSMFSGI

-424 IHFSSLNM
+424 IHFSSLEA
-432 IGYVGA
+432 IGYVGSG
-438 IFALLALLLMTVL
+438 FALLALLLIVTL
-451 LKKFPVLR
+451 LKKFPSIR

>member
-1 MRFVLTHYRL
+1 
-11 LCALWNPVFIGW
+11 
-23 RERFNKSHQYKNCCI
+23 
-38 KSFLVVKKNE
+38 
-48 TMVTLLA
+48 
-55 LLLNIWLSM
+55 M
-64 TQTVS
+64 TQTAS
-69 AANENSRHNQ
+69 AANDNSRHNQ

-108 RDLDVPVS
+108 KDFDVPLA

-137 MLTSRI
+137 MLTSKM
-143 ERKKLLLGVFILF
+143 ERKTLLLSVFTLF
-156 IVSHGFSVV
+156 IVSHGFSVI
-165 AWNFETLIA
+165 AWNFEMLVA

-185 FWSITASIAIRVAPA
+185 FWSITASIAIRVAPP

-224 GRIIGQWFGWRVT
+224 GRIIGQWLGWRVT
-237 FAAIGIVALLIM
+237 FGVIGVTALLIM
-249 LALARLLP
+249 FALFRLLP
-257 AMPSLF
+257 TLPSLF

-274 RNPKLMG
+274 RKPTLLG

-292 HYSAYSYIEPF
+292 HYTAYSYIEPF
-303 VKQIGQVSEN
+303 VKVVGQVSEN
-313 FTTVLLLV
+313 FTTFLLLL

-338 RANTKLLMANT
+338 RASTKLLVSNTAVVMLCMVLLLLSASSPWGVST
-349 LLLMLCLIGLIG
+349 LLLL
-361 SVGNLW
+361 
-367 GISVLLV
+367 
-374 VWGTALMVACLAMQV
+374 WGTALMIVCLAMQV

-395 TQASDMIMSMFSGI
+395 TNASDMIMSMFSGI

-424 IHFSSLNM
+424 IHFSSLEA
-432 IGYVGA
+432 IGYVGSG
-438 IFALLALLLMTVL
+438 FALLALLLIVTL
-451 LKKFPVLR
+451 LKKFPSIR